1 MTRRRPVIT
10 GTGVICAAGCG
21 VPQVWQSLRAGRSG
35 LGSLTRFPSP
45 RFGQH
50 LVGEVREDVNAL
62 AGNVR
67 GSRSDKLV
75 WIAAREA
82 LTAAGFNQVPHPLS
96 PDRMA
101 VVIGST
107 VGGMPSTEQVLSTL
121 LREHRSR
128 FGPLR
133 FHECAGA
140 AELCARQIGA
150 KGVCTTVSA
159 ACAAGAMAL
168 AMGADLIESGE
179 ADFALVGGGDSLCR
193 LTLNGFGSLLL
204 LDPNGCRP
212 FDARRT
218 GISLGEGA
226 GMLVLESEESARV
239 RGAQILARLEGWG
252 ASCDAWHATAPHP
265 EGRGALAAMQA
276 ALHSAGR
283 TVGDVGYVSA
293 HGTGTPDNDATEARA
308 LRRLFGDALPP
319 VGSMMR
325 FFGHTLAA
333 SGAIKAV
340 LCVEALRQQ
349 AVPAS
354 LGFEQSDPKVGFEPV
369 REFGGLPVRHILSN
383 SFGFGGNNVALV
395 FSRADAAPAVIMVE
409 ENAGPLARLAIIG
422 AAAVS
427 AAGNSTAAIRE
438 AVERGGAK
446 LSVAE
451 TWLAP
456 GRGAIP
462 VYACGDFGAEQA
474 LDSAKRRK
482 LNRLQQMALV
492 AAKQCLPA
500 DALPGVPPDRI
511 CVAVGTGLGSLNDTA
526 AFVENLIAKD
536 ERAPRPLFFT
546 NSVHNGLASQIA
558 IELELRGL
566 NSTSVQRGICFESA
580 LWQGAREIA
589 AGRADAALVGAGDE
603 LNPHHLAAGR
613 RWGWWNEQTPAV
625 RPFASAPQGRQRA
638 LPGEGCAM
646 FALARPEHA
655 AHPLAWVSAIRL
667 GQLTEPTFDAAAE
680 ARWIAEALTAAGVR
694 LGEVDL
700 LLTGAN
706 GEKGSADSESAVS
719 PICNRQGFGTSSASD
734 TRGPSAEC
742 NSAIR
747 QTPSRFYGGQV
758 PRLGDEAYQTVA
770 GALSKLAGHAMPAA
784 AYKQCSGEHHSAS
797 AFGFYVAVGLVHGE
811 LVLPGV
817 PVQRCRKIVLY
828 TLSPGGG
835 KAVCCVCA

>member
-10 GTGVICAAGCG
+10 GTGVICAAGRG

-35 LGSLTRFPSP
+35 LGPLTLFPSP

-50 LVGEVREDVNAL
+50 FVGEVREDVNKL

-67 GSRSDKLV
+67 GSRSDKLI
-75 WIAAREA
+75 WIAAQEA
-82 LTAAGFNQVPHPLS
+82 LAAASIDCARQTIQ

-107 VGGMPSTEQVLSTL
+107 VGGMLGTEQALSAF
-121 LREHRSR
+121 LRENRSR

-150 KGVCTTVSA
+150 QGVCTTVSA

-168 AMGADLIESGE
+168 AMGADLIASGE
-179 ADFALVGGGDSLCR
+179 ADLALVGGGDSLCR

-226 GMLVLESEESARV
+226 GMLVLESEESAQS
-239 RGAQILARLEGWG
+239 RGAQILAWLGGWG
-252 ASCDAWHATAPHP
+252 MSCDAWHATAPHP
-265 EGRGALAAMQA
+265 EGRGALAAMNA
-276 ALHSAGR
+276 ALRCAAL
-283 TVGDVGYVSA
+283 TAGDVGYVSA

-308 LRRLFGDALPP
+308 LRQLFGAALPP
-319 VGSMMR
+319 TGSMMR

-340 LCVEALRQQ
+340 LCAAALRQQ

-354 LGFEQSDPKVGFEPV
+354 LGFEQSDPQVGFEPV
-369 REFGGLPVRHILSN
+369 REFHERPVRHILSN

-395 FSRADAAPAVIMVE
+395 FSTAQASRPAAMPVPASTS
-409 ENAGPLARLAIIG
+409 PDRFAIVG

-427 AAGNSTAAIRE
+427 AAGTTLAAIHQ
-438 AVERGGAK
+438 AFVRGGAATSLAEAR
-446 LSVAE
+446 LSPS
-451 TWLAP
+451 P
-456 GRGAIP
+456 GSVP
-462 VYACGDFGAEQA
+462 VYACGDFGVEQA
-474 LDSAKRRK
+474 LDGAKRRK

-492 AAKQCLPA
+492 AARQCLPA
-500 DALPGVPPDRI
+500 DMLAGVSRDRV
-511 CVAVGTGLGSLNDTA
+511 CVAIGTGLGSLNDTA
-526 AFVENLIAKD
+526 TFVENLILKD

-580 LWQGAREIA
+580 LWQAAQEIA
-589 AGRADAALVGAGDE
+589 ADRADLAVVGAGDE
-603 LNPHHLAAGR
+603 LSPHHLGVGR
-613 RWGWWNEQTPAV
+613 RWGWWNESSSPV
-625 RPFASAPQGRQRA
+625 RPFASVLKGAERA

-646 FALARPEHA
+646 FTLARDA
-655 AHPLAWVSAIRL
+655 RNVTPLAWVTAIRV
-667 GQLTEPTFDAAAE
+667 GQLNGNSPSAEVE
-680 ARWIAEALTAAGVR
+680 ARWIADALAAGGIG
-694 LGEVDL
+694 LGEVDV

-706 GEKGSADSESAVS
+706 GESPWDSAYLAVAAVLAKQAGRDI
-719 PICNRQGFGTSSASD
+719 P
-734 TRGPSAEC
+734 
-742 NSAIR
+742 
-747 QTPSRFYGGQV
+747 
-758 PRLGDEAYQTVA
+758 VA
-770 GALSKLAGHAMPAA
+770 G
-784 AYKQCSGEHHSAS
+784 YKQCCGEHHSAS
-797 AFGFYVAVGLVHGE
+797 AFGFYVAVGMVRGE
-811 LVLPGV
+811 IVLPGV
-817 PVQRCRKIVLY
+817 STSACRKVVLY